1 MDSKE
6 ERLSPKRAKG
16 GSKKN
21 MRSQSC
27 TVEVMDAQK
36 RLLWEKEKLKMEKKY
51 ESQRRTVEKER
62 KKIETERKAAEKK
75 HNKFL
80 KEKKD
85 IERIKI
91 QLTAE
96 KEIWLNRKRKPNDA
110 ETLLGVISE
119 KTKEWEGRREEAKV
133 ELEGIQKK
141 RAEMKEQRSGI
152 TAEYEKLKAD
162 RLKLEEDQ
170 KEYKARSKKLVN
182 LNEANEAN
190 KARLGDMEDILIQGE
205 KGVESRQ
212 KEYEAKD
219 AAMTKREVTA
229 NERDARLKK
238 ERSLME
244 DLKKNVY
251 FTFEQRRSEFVKQ
264 SKELKSD
271 MANWNSSYAE
281 LFSAMNKKV
290 EVVN

>member
-1 MDSKE
+1 MGGN
-6 ERLSPKRAKG
+6 KR
-16 GSKKN
+16 N

-36 RLLWEKEKLKMEKKY
+36 RLLWDKEKQKMDKKY
-51 ESQRRTVEKER
+51 ESQRRGIEKER

-75 HNKFL
+75 HHKFL

-85 IERIKI
+85 NERIKI
-91 QLTAE
+91 QLNAE
-96 KEIWLNRKRKPNDA
+96 KEIWVNRKRKPNDA
-110 ETLLGVISE
+110 ETLLGVIRE
-119 KTKEWEGRREEAKV
+119 KTKEWEGRKEEAKV

-162 RLKLEEDQ
+162 RLKLEKDQ
-170 KEYKARSKKLVN
+170 KEYKARSQKLVN

-219 AAMTKREVTA
+219 AAMTKRELTA

-264 SKELKSD
+264 SKELKSE